1 MAIHFSRSRSLGVHR
16 QAWTVAFAA
25 CLGSACGT
33 ETPSNPTSTGGTA
46 NPSGGTS
53 GGTLT
58 SSGGTPS
65 GGNPAS
71 GGTATG
77 GTATG
82 GTASGGKA
90 TGGTST
96 GGKAA
101 TGGSGGQAG
110 CSRDVLQNAVD
121 SYLAAMQ
128 AGNYTTLSRT
138 SSATY
143 SENGASV
150 AFGSGLWATPLT
162 PDFHR
167 NLLDVDRCSTFS
179 EVIIASGSHPY
190 VLGTRLTVQGGQIS
204 AISVI
209 ATDCDDWGFNASGY
223 LTNSRNEE
231 SGWGPVAAG
240 DQLTSQELHDGA
252 FAYFAYW
259 ADRTVVV
266 PWGYPCSRLEGGV
279 ETNPSGNPN
288 VTCDVGVPNQS
299 FAPQPNDYLVDVDY
313 GMIVLFLNMPGPDS
327 HWFRINQTGIRYIH
341 TLTYCYVNGAWQ
353 CPGSAPTCS

>member
-1 MAIHFSRSRSLGVHR
+1 M
-16 QAWTVAFAA
+16 
-25 CLGSACGT
+25 
-33 ETPSNPTSTGGTA
+33 
-46 NPSGGTS
+46 
-53 GGTLT
+53 
-58 SSGGTPS
+58 
-65 GGNPAS
+65 
-71 GGTATG
+71 
-77 GTATG
+77 
-82 GTASGGKA
+82 
-90 TGGTST
+90 
-96 GGKAA
+96 
-101 TGGSGGQAG
+101 
-110 CSRDVLQNAVD
+110 LQNAVD

-190 VLGTRLTVQGGQIS
+190 VLGTRLTVQNGQIS

-231 SGWGPVAAG
+231 SGWGPVASA
-240 DQLTSQELHDGA
+240 DQLTRQELHDGS

-259 ADRTVVV
+259 ADRTVQV
-266 PWGYPCSRLEGGV
+266 PWGYPCSRLEGGM

-288 VTCDVGVPNQS
+288 LTCDMGVPNQS
-299 FAPQPNDYLVDVDY
+299 FAPQPNDYLADVDY

-341 TLTYCYVNGAWQ
+341 TLTICYVNGAWQ